1 MNHDPSIPTSHTLLR
16 RIKDWTDQN
25 SWDEFFKTYSKVI
38 FEFAIKAG
46 LNEAE
51 AQDVVQETITTVATH
66 IHEFQAD
73 GSRGSFRSWLLQ
85 LARWRVADQLRK
97 RRDDIKASEGN
108 WEEAAVDGGF
118 VHVRDNNVILLSD
131 AAELASQIDVERERR
146 KKEELERR
154 LMDTDDARCE
164 AELRGVHVRIELA
177 GRIAG

>member
-108 WEEAAVDGGF
+108 LDDGTQTSLLNR
-118 VHVRDNNVILLSD
+118 VPDPAILNLD
-131 AAELASQIDVERERR
+131 ALWNEN
-146 KKEELERR
+146 
-154 LMDTDDARCE
+154 
-164 AELRGVHVRIELA
+164 
-177 GRIAG
+177 